1 MEALQ
6 EALINLLV
14 VVIGL
19 VATFVGQ
26 KGYSYLN
33 NKGILKEI
41 EAKQKYV
48 NIVVNAIQQTYKEAN
63 GEEKLGEA
71 KTQLVDFFNA
81 NGIKFTDVE
90 LNSLIEAAVK
100 GVKDGAKKV
109 SMEEVIAQ
117 KVALDKQSCQWVIR

>member
-6 EALINLLV
+6 EALINFLV

-63 GEEKLGEA
+63 GEEKLCEA

-117 KVALDKQSCQWVIR
+117 KVALDK

>member
-1 MEALQ
+1 MMEALQ

-100 GVKDGAKKV
+100 GVKDGVKKV

-117 KVALDKQSCQWVIR
+117 KVALDK

>member
-14 VVIGL
+14 VIIGL

-90 LNSLIEAAVK
+90 LNSLIESAVK
-100 GVKDGAKKV
+100 GVKDGVKKF
-109 SMEEVIAQ
+109 SIEEVIAQ
-117 KVALDKQSCQWVIR
+117 KVALDK

>member
-1 MEALQ
+1 MMEALQ

-26 KGYSYLN
+26 KGYSYLS

-90 LNSLIEAAVK
+90 LNSLIEVAVK

-109 SMEEVIAQ
+109 SMGEVIAQ
-117 KVALDKQSCQWVIR
+117 KVALDK